1 MDNNQ
6 TKLQP
11 NHQVVLDRFIAACRA
26 DDRIVAAFL
35 GGSYARGAADE
46 HSDLDIYLITT
57 DESLDE
63 FSNQREAFL
72 HLLGEPLFIEN
83 FDMPNHVFYM
93 FADGTEGE
101 LGFGKESDFAHIHGG
116 PYAVLVDKKHV
127 LDGVVFAGQEPASDE
142 QIEKLRRFMYGF
154 WHDLSHFATA
164 IGRGQLWWAGG
175 QLEQLRRFCV
185 NMARLQH
192 NFKDTEVGEE
202 PYFKIEKAMPVE
214 ILEPLQA
221 TFCPL
226 EKEALLEA
234 GFVILRFYREMATS
248 LARKHGV
255 PYPDLLD
262 QIMVGR
268 LEKLRSPK

>member
-26 DDRIVAAFL
+26 NDRIVAAFL

-101 LGFGKESDFAHIHGG
+101 LGFGKESDFAHIHG
-116 PYAVLVDKKHV
+116 
-127 LDGVVFAGQEPASDE
+127 
-142 QIEKLRRFMYGF
+142 
-154 WHDLSHFATA
+154 
-164 IGRGQLWWAGG
+164 
-175 QLEQLRRFCV
+175 
-185 NMARLQH
+185 
-192 NFKDTEVGEE
+192 
-202 PYFKIEKAMPVE
+202 
-214 ILEPLQA
+214 
-221 TFCPL
+221 
-226 EKEALLEA
+226 
-234 GFVILRFYREMATS
+234 
-248 LARKHGV
+248 
-255 PYPDLLD
+255 
-262 QIMVGR
+262 
-268 LEKLRSPK
+268 

>member
-1 MDNNQ
+1 MDKNE
-6 TKLQP
+6 TRLQP
-11 NHQVVLDRFIAACRA
+11 SHQAVLERFVAACRA

-57 DESLDE
+57 DEGFEE
-63 FSNQREAFL
+63 FSNQRDTFL
-72 HLLGEPLFIEN
+72 HLLGEPLFIET
-83 FDMPNHVFYM
+83 FDIPNRVFYM

-116 PYAVLVDKKHV
+116 PYIVLVDKKNV
-127 LDGVVFAGQEPASDE
+127 LGGVVFAGHEPGSNE
-142 QIEKLRRFMYGF
+142 QTEKLRRFMYWF
-154 WHDLSHFATA
+154 WHDLSHFVTA

-175 QLEQLRRFCV
+175 QLEQLRGFCV
-185 NMARLQH
+185 NLARLQH
-192 NFKDTEVGEE
+192 NFKDPEVGDE
-202 PYFKIEKAMPVE
+202 PYFKIEKAMPAE
-214 ILEPLQA
+214 LLTPLQG

-226 EKEALLEA
+226 EKEAMLEA
-234 GFVILRFYREMATS
+234 AFVILRFYREVATS
-248 LARKHGV
+248 LAQNHGV

-268 LEKLRSPK
+268 LEKLRSPN